1 MASSSYTFRDNAG
14 QRYSFIVT
22 DIKDLIANPTVKADD
37 LITKDDIIKRCSL
50 SKSIWDNRKLSRLLP
65 YSTRHNR
72 YDGAGKKASGWDQ
85 EYVNNV
91 IRNNSDKFQAK
102 K

>member
-1 MASSSYTFRDNAG
+1 M
-14 QRYSFIVT
+14 
-22 DIKDLIANPTVKADD
+22 KDLITNPTVKADD
-37 LITKDDIIKRCSL
+37 LITKDDIIKHCGV

-72 YDGAGKKASGWDQ
+72 YDKTGKKVSGWDRK
-85 EYVNNV
+85 YVQN
-91 IRNNSDKFQAK
+91 IIENNSDKFRAK